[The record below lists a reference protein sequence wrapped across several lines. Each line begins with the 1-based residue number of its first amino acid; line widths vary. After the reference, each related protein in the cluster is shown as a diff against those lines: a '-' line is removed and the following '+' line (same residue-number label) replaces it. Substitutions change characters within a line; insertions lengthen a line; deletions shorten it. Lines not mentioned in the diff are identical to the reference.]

1 VRFGGCTGSA
11 YTIAS
16 DSDKIRSIVTIQSR
30 QRALNRGKSLKQVK
44 TARGTTIRRTALGA
58 LAACALTL
66 TSGVVHAVD
75 KVSAVH
81 AFPPFLVYTK
91 TFLAMVEDINKRG
104 EGIVEITV
112 SGGPE
117 AIGMFEQPNA
127 VRDGVVDMVHTP
139 GSFYGASV
147 PEIDAMVAARV
158 TPMEARANGGAALM
172 DEAHQKRFGVRHLGW
187 IDGGVK
193 FHIYNS
199 KPFNFGDDGVV
210 DLTGVKLRDNPIYH
224 AFFEALNAT
233 TASMPSTEVYAALEK
248 GVVDASAWTSIGLM
262 DLKWD
267 KFVKYRI
274 DPAFYNT
281 DLGVIFNK
289 DSWDALSPESQKLIQ
304 DVVIEWEAK
313 SYDDRQKDV
322 AADAEELQNRG
333 MEFVKMSDEA
343 SAKYLQMADDASWAR
358 MKGRLDKMGGD
369 NSYDELRKL
378 YFGE

>member
-1 VRFGGCTGSA
+1 MR
-11 YTIAS
+11 
-16 DSDKIRSIVTIQSR
+16 KVTLS
-30 QRALNRGKSLKQVK
+30 
-44 TARGTTIRRTALGA
+44 A
-58 LAACALTL
+58 LAVAALSL
-66 TSGVVHAVD
+66 SSGAVQAVD
-75 KVSAVH
+75 KVTAVH

-91 TFLAMVEDINKRG
+91 TFLAMVDDINKRG
-104 EGIVEITV
+104 EGVVEISV
-112 SGGPE
+112 RGGPE

-147 PEIDAMVAARV
+147 PEIDAMVAARK
-158 TPMEARANGGAALM
+158 TPMEVRANGGADLM
-172 DEAHQKRFGVRHLGW
+172 NKAHQQRFNVHHLGW
-187 IDGGVK
+187 IDGGVQ
-193 FHIYNS
+193 FHIYNAQ
-199 KPFNFGDDGVV
+199 PFKFGDDGVV

-281 DLGVIFNK
+281 DIGVIFNR
-289 DSWDALSPESQKLIQ
+289 DSWDALSPESQKLISE
-304 DVVIEWEAK
+304 VVIEWEEK
-313 SYDDRQKDV
+313 SWNDRQADV
-322 AADAEELQNRG
+322 VADAAELQKRG
-333 MEFVKMSDEA
+333 MEFVSMSEEA
-343 SAKYLQMADDASWAR
+343 SARYLQMADDASWAR

-369 NSYDELRKL
+369 NAYDELRSL
-378 YFGE
+378 YYGD

>member
-1 VRFGGCTGSA
+1 MATS
-11 YTIAS
+11 
-16 DSDKIRSIVTIQSR
+16 
-30 QRALNRGKSLKQVK
+30 
-44 TARGTTIRRTALGA
+44 
-58 LAACALTL
+58 ALTL
-66 TSGVVHAVD
+66 TAGLTAGVAQAVD

-91 TFLAMVEDINKRG
+91 TFLAMVDDINKRG

-112 SGGPE
+112 RGGPE

-158 TPMEARANGGAALM
+158 TPMEARSNGGAALM

-187 IDGGVK
+187 IDGGVQ

-210 DLTGVKLRDNPIYH
+210 DLSGVKLRDNPIYH

-281 DLGVIFNK
+281 DIGVIFNQ
-289 DSWDALSPESQKLIQ
+289 DSWNALSPESQKLIEE
-304 DVVIEWEAK
+304 VVIEWEAK
-313 SYDDRQKDV
+313 SYADRQKDV
-322 AADAEELQNRG
+322 VADAAELQKRG
-333 MEFVKMSDEA
+333 MEFVPMSEEA
-343 SAKYLQMADDASWAR
+343 SAAYLKMADDASWSR
-358 MKGRLDKMGGD
+358 MKERLDKMGGD
-369 NSYDELRKL
+369 NSYDELRKH
-378 YFGE
+378 YYGE

>member
-1 VRFGGCTGSA
+1 MSILNTLKVTAVGVTSAIALLAGSGQA
-11 YTIAS
+11 M
-16 DSDKIRSIVTIQSR
+16 
-30 QRALNRGKSLKQVK
+30 
-44 TARGTTIRRTALGA
+44 
-58 LAACALTL
+58 
-66 TSGVVHAVD
+66 AVD

-81 AFPPFLVYTK
+81 AFPNFLVYTK

-112 SGGPE
+112 RGGPE
-117 AIGMFEQPNA
+117 AIAMFEQPNA

-147 PEIDAMVAARV
+147 PEIDAMVAARA
-158 TPMEARANGGAALM
+158 TPMEVRENGGAALM
-172 DEAHQKRFGVRHLGW
+172 DAAHQKRFNVKHLGW
-187 IDGGVK
+187 IDGGVQ
-193 FHIYNS
+193 FHIYNAQ
-199 KPFNFGDDGVV
+199 PFKFGDDGVV

-281 DLGVIFNK
+281 DIGVIFNK
-289 DSWDALSPESQKLIQ
+289 DSWEALSPESQTLIQ

-313 SYDDRQKDV
+313 SFADRQKDV
-322 AADAEELQNRG
+322 EADAAELQKRG
-333 MEFVKMSDEA
+333 MEFVSMSEEA
-343 SAKYLQMADDASWAR
+343 SAKYLQLADDASWAR
-358 MKGRLDKMGGD
+358 MSGRLEKMGGD
-369 NSYDELRKL
+369 NDYDKLRKL
-378 YFGE
+378 YYKE